1 MKYGRLRRDEP
12 GQTQDVT
19 VEQAEPPRAPP
30 VVEHAS
36 PSAASDVTHTL
47 DAPAQ
52 IVRAEHAPPDA
63 CADTPEIPPA
73 LYARFEAFEFLGRGG
88 MGAVY
93 KARDFRLGR
102 EVAIKLLFGADFELG
117 GSLLR
122 EARSQARID
131 HENVCEVYEA
141 GTADHVRFIV
151 MQLLHGEPLDK
162 ARSAMTLEEKVRV
175 VRQVASALHEAHR
188 LGLVHRDVK
197 PANILVEHGED
208 GAWKPYIMDFGLAR
222 EMGDTGATVTGAL
235 MGTPSFMAPEQAAGK
250 VRSLDRRTDVYGLGA
265 TLYDVLAGRP
275 PIVAD
280 SLTSLL
286 QGIVH
291 DEPAPVRKVFR
302 DVPRDL
308 EAIVMKC
315 LEKEPSARYESAK
328 ALGDDLQRFLDGD
341 PVEARRQS
349 VGYVLW
355 KRARRHKG
363 RVALASVALVV
374 AAVLIGAWIRERQ
387 QASMQMTLSREL
399 GESVKEMEFFLRNA
413 YGMPLHDMDR
423 ERRIVRERLK
433 EIASSMDALGK
444 IGVGPGHY
452 ALGCG
457 YLALQEYAEAL
468 AHLTRA
474 EAAGFRSVGLDSS
487 MGMALSEIYTKE
499 LADTKRMEG
508 ERKRQ
513 RIAVIEAEYKE
524 PALVHLRAALGE
536 AIEAP
541 AYVEGL
547 IAFHEGRHEEAL
559 VKAREAFEKAPWLY
573 EARKLE
579 GDVLFAMGRKY
590 GHDAAFDH
598 EKMSHWFGQ
607 AGEAYR
613 AAADIGSSDP
623 AVHVAMCELFT
634 QEMNGARAAQKA
646 LRPSFEAAKEACGRA
661 IVASPA
667 IALGHLRLAQLHSHF
682 AWHVAVGDAPDEQPE
697 VAIAK
702 ALEHAEKAAQRGAEE
717 PMAWYVVAAVW
728 RTRVL
733 HASERGLDVV
743 PAVDHAIAA
752 YDEALLR
759 DPVFVWALNESC
771 SAYYSRAQHEC
782 MHGIDARRSIE
793 EGLRRCNK
801 ALEIDPSFSYAKLT
815 AIDHRLLLAE
825 QTVAMGQSPR
835 DVVNEAEALIQAFQQ
850 QSPRSPVPHRF
861 RAMLALMEATYLL
874 DSGGDPTPA
883 LLRADAGTA
892 EHARLAPTS
901 NLTHKLRG
909 RAATIRA
916 RLHIERGE
924 DPSPCIL
931 EARDAFEKAMKA
943 KPNDL
948 KYRVWSATVETIAL
962 RWAMQRD
969 KTTEASFD
977 AALASVLPIL
987 DVRRADPWLYVALGE
1002 IHELRGQFRSGR
1014 GGGAE
1019 SEITQG
1025 LGFIAQA
1032 LSIHPRM
1039 PGALACKGRLLLL
1052 RASMAK
1058 GESDAREAAKMS
1070 LEAFSAAIRENSLV
1084 ERMDRQAIEAA
1095 RRLAREAPARGP

>member
-1 MKYGRLRRDEP
+1 MKYGRLRRNEP
-12 GQTQDVT
+12 GQTQDAT
-19 VEQAEPPRAPP
+19 VGQAEPPRAPP
-30 VVEHAS
+30 IVGGEATAPAS
-36 PSAASDVTHTL
+36 AVTPKL
-47 DAPAQ
+47 DAPRTEPLEN
-52 IVRAEHAPPDA
+52 IPPDA
-63 CADTPEIPPA
+63 GAETSEIPPT
-73 LYARFEAFEFLGRGG
+73 LYSRFEAFEFLGRGG

-102 EVAIKLLFGADFELG
+102 EVAIKLLFGADPELG
-117 GSLLR
+117 GSMLR
-122 EARSQARID
+122 EARSQARIT

-162 ARSAMTLEEKVRV
+162 ARSAMTLEEKIRV

-197 PANILVEHGED
+197 PANIMVERGED

-250 VRSLDRRTDVYGLGA
+250 VRSLDRRTDVYCLGA

-280 SLTSLL
+280 NLAALL

-291 DEPAPVRKVFR
+291 DEPPAVRQIDR
-302 DVPRDL
+302 DVPQDL

-315 LEKEPSARYESAK
+315 LEKQPSARYESAK

-349 VGYVLW
+349 LGYVLW

-363 RVALASVALVV
+363 KVALASVALVV
-374 AAVLIGAWIRERQ
+374 AAVLVGAWIRERQ
-387 QASMQMTLSREL
+387 RAAHQATLSREI

-413 YGMPLHDMDR
+413 YGLPLHDVDR
-423 ERRIVRERLK
+423 ERRIVRERLLT
-433 EIASSMDALGK
+433 IASWMDTAVE
-444 IGVGPGHY
+444 ISVGPGHY

-457 YLALQEYAEAL
+457 YLALQEHAEAL
-468 AHLTRA
+468 AHLKQA
-474 EAAGFRSVGLDSS
+474 EAAGYRYVGLDYS
-487 MGMALSEIYTKE
+487 MGMALSEIYKNE

-508 ERKRQ
+508 ERQKQ
-513 RIAVIEAEYKE
+513 RIAVIEAEYKL
-524 PALVHLRAALGE
+524 PALVHLKAALGGKI
-536 AIEAP
+536 AAP

-547 IAFHEGRHEEAL
+547 IAYHEGRHEEAL
-559 VKAREAFEKAPWLY
+559 AKAREAFEKAPWLY

-634 QEMNGARAAQKA
+634 QEMNGARAAQKP
-646 LRPSFEAAKEACGRA
+646 LRPSFAAAQEACGRA
-661 IVASPA
+661 IAASPA
-667 IALGHLRLAQLHSHF
+667 TGLGHLQLAQLHSHF

-702 ALEHAEKAAQRGAEE
+702 AIEHAEEAARRSAEGE
-717 PMAWYVVAAVW
+717 PMAWYIVAAVW

-733 HASERGLDVV
+733 HASDRGLDVV
-743 PAVDHAIAA
+743 PAVDHAISA
-752 YDEALLR
+752 YDEALKR

-771 SAYYSRAQHEC
+771 SAYYFRAQHEF

-793 EGLRRCNK
+793 EGLRRCDK
-801 ALEIDPSFSYAKLT
+801 AVEIDPSFSYAKLT

-825 QTVAMGQSPR
+825 QMVAAGQFPR
-835 DVVNEAEALIQAFQQ
+835 DVAQEAETLIEAFLQ
-850 QSPRSPVPHRF
+850 QSPRSSVPHRF
-861 RAMLALMEATYLL
+861 RATLALIEATHLL
-874 DSGGDPTPA
+874 ESGGDPTPA
-883 LLRADAGTA
+883 LLRADAGTE

-901 NLTHKLRG
+901 THNHNLRG

-916 RLHIERGE
+916 QLHFERGE
-924 DPSPCIL
+924 DPSPWIL
-931 EARDAFEKAMKA
+931 EARDAFGKAMKA
-943 KPNDL
+943 RPNDL
-948 KYRVWSATVETIAL
+948 KYRVWGALVETIAL
-962 RWAMQRD
+962 RWAVQRD
-969 KTTEASFD
+969 KASDAEFD
-977 AALASVLPIL
+977 AVIASVLPLL
-987 DVRRADPWLYVALGE
+987 DVKRAEPRLYVALGE
-1002 IHELRGQFRSGR
+1002 IHELRGRFRSGR
-1014 GGGAE
+1014 DADAE
-1019 SEITQG
+1019 TEIAKG
-1025 LGFIAQA
+1025 LGFLTQA
-1032 LSIHPRM
+1032 LSMHPRM
-1039 PGALACKGRLLLL
+1039 SSALACKGRLLLL
-1052 RASMAK
+1052 RATVAK
-1058 GESDAREAAKMS
+1058 GESEAREAAKMS
-1070 LEAFSAAIRENSLV
+1070 LEAFSAATRENPLV
-1084 ERMDRQAIEAA
+1084 ERMDRQAIETA
-1095 RRLAREAPARGP
+1095 RRLAR

>member
-1 MKYGRLRRDEP
+1 MKYRRLRRDEP

-19 VEQAEPPRAPP
+19 VGQAELAAPQAER
-30 VVEHAS
+30 VE
-36 PSAASDVTHTL
+36 D
-47 DAPAQ
+47 
-52 IVRAEHAPPDA
+52 APPDA
-63 CADTPEIPPA
+63 GPETSEIPPT
-73 LYARFEAFEFLGRGG
+73 LYSRFEAFEFLGRGG

-102 EVAIKLLFGADFELG
+102 EVAIKLLFGADSELG

-122 EARSQARID
+122 EARSQARIT

-151 MQLLHGEPLDK
+151 MQLIHGEPLDK
-162 ARSAMTLEEKVRV
+162 VRSAMTLEEKVRI
-175 VRQVASALHEAHR
+175 VRQVALALHEAHR

-197 PANILVEHGED
+197 PANILLERGED

-250 VRSLDRRTDVYGLGA
+250 VRSLDRRTDVYCLGA

-280 SLTSLL
+280 NLTALL

-291 DEPAPVRKVFR
+291 DEPPTIRQIDR
-302 DVPRDL
+302 DVPQDL

-315 LEKEPSARYESAK
+315 LEKQPSARYESAK

-349 VGYVLW
+349 IGYVLW

-363 RVALASVALVV
+363 RVALASLMLVV
-374 AAVLIGAWIRERQ
+374 AAVLVGAWIRERQ
-387 QASMQMTLSREL
+387 RASDQVKLSREL
-399 GESVKEMEFFLRNA
+399 GESVKEMQFFLRNA
-413 YGMPLHDMDR
+413 YGLPLHDVDR

-433 EIASSMDALGK
+433 TIASWLDAAGEV
-444 IGVGPGHY
+444 GVGPVHS
-452 ALGCG
+452 ALGYG
-457 YLALQEYAEAL
+457 YLALQEHAEAL
-468 AHLTRA
+468 AHLKQA
-474 EAAGFRSVGLDSS
+474 EAAGYRSVELDYA
-487 MGMALSEIYTKE
+487 MGMALSEVYKNE

-508 ERKRQ
+508 ERQKQ
-513 RIAVIEAEYKE
+513 RIAVIEAEYKQ
-524 PALVHLRAALGE
+524 PALLHLKAALGGT
-536 AIEAP
+536 IEAP

-547 IAFHEGRHEEAL
+547 IAYHEGRHEEAL

-590 GHDAAFDH
+590 GHDAAFEH
-598 EKMSHWFGQ
+598 EKMSHWFGR
-607 AGEAYR
+607 AREAYR

-634 QEMNGARAAQKA
+634 QEMNGARAAHKA
-646 LRPSFEAAKEACGRA
+646 LRPSFAAAEEACGRA
-661 IVASPA
+661 IAASPVMG
-667 IALGHLRLAQLHSHF
+667 LGHLRLAQLHSNF

-702 ALEHAEKAAQRGAEE
+702 AIEHAEEAARRGAEGD
-717 PMAWYVVAAVW
+717 PMAWYIAAAVW

-733 HASERGLDVV
+733 HASDRGIDVV
-743 PAVDHAIAA
+743 PAVDHAITA
-752 YDEALLR
+752 YDEALER
-759 DPVFVWALNESC
+759 DPAFVWALNESC
-771 SAYYSRAQHEC
+771 SAYYFRAQHEF

-793 EGLRRCNK
+793 EGLRRCSK

-825 QTVAMGQSPR
+825 QMVAAGQSPR
-835 DVVNEAEALIQAFQQ
+835 DVVQEAEALIEAFQQ

-861 RAMLALMEATYLL
+861 RAMLALTEATYLL
-874 DSGGDPTPA
+874 ESGGDPAPA
-883 LLRADAGTA
+883 LLRADAGAA

-901 NLTHKLRG
+901 SLTHDLRG

-916 RLHIERGE
+916 RLQFECGE
-924 DPSPCIL
+924 DPSPWIL
-931 EARDAFEKAMKA
+931 EARDAFGKAMEA
-943 KPNDL
+943 RPNVL
-948 KYRVWSATVETIAL
+948 KYRVWGALGETIAL
-962 RWAMQRD
+962 RWAIRRN
-969 KTTEASFD
+969 EASDAQFD
-977 AALASVLPIL
+977 TVIASLSPLLEVA
-987 DVRRADPWLYVALGE
+987 RAEPRLYVALGE

-1014 GGGAE
+1014 GADAE
-1019 SEITQG
+1019 GEIAKG
-1025 LGFIAQA
+1025 LGFLTQA
-1032 LSIHPRM
+1032 LSMHPRM
-1039 PGALACKGRLLLL
+1039 PSALACKGRLLLL
-1052 RASMAK
+1052 RATAAK
-1058 GESDAREAAKMS
+1058 GAREAREAAKMS
-1070 LEAFSAAIRENSLV
+1070 MEAFTAAVRENPLV
-1084 ERMDRQAIEAA
+1084 ERMDRQAIAAA
-1095 RRLAREAPARGP
+1095 RRLAQEAPTRGP